1 MNVCHRQR
9 FMIALH
15 PGTHWSVDSC
25 RTMCQFRQPRS
36 LQLKWR
42 MAEWLQFKMWC
53 PVPQSK
59 QVLFFRELSSPNG
72 SDKVDKVRSSAR
84 KLSIFLSKRSANLWR
99 TRPSKRWN
107 ASRLAVGW
115 VHQTFKTRCLQ
126 LCWQHRKNQEK
137 NPFHRIPF
145 QEPKKKHTKHL
156 HGTCPRA
163 RRHRHMPLPI
173 SPSCVTSDKLR
184 PGLWQLLANR
194 LQQVAPQSVCRQTW
208 RWNLDT
214 EGIPKSQAAMTKTPE

>member
-1 MNVCHRQR
+1 MHVCHRQR

-36 LQLKWR
+36 PQLKWR

-53 PVPQSK
+53 PVPHSK

-99 TRPSKRWN
+99 TRPSKRWS

-145 QEPKKKHTKHL
+145 QEPQKKKHT
-156 HGTCPRA
+156 RN
-163 RRHRHMPLPI
+163 I
-173 SPSCVTSDKLR
+173 SMEHVHVQGDIGICHCQSPHPAWQVTSFAPGFGSSLR
-184 PGLWQLLANR
+184 TVSNKSRPKVSAGKPGDE
-194 LQQVAPQSVCRQTW
+194 TW
-208 RWNLDT
+208 TLK
-214 EGIPKSQAAMTKTPE
+214 ES